1 MIVGDQSVPTNLTM
15 LRLDS
20 NQISD
25 VSPLASLINLYYLHL
40 TGNQISDVSP
50 LASLTN
56 LTYLN
61 LRSNQIS
68 DVSNDIQALR
78 NRGVD
83 VLIDD

>member
-25 VSPLASLINLYYLHL
+25 VS
-40 TGNQISDVSP
+40 
-50 LASLTN
+50 
-56 LTYLN
+56 
-61 LRSNQIS
+61 
-68 DVSNDIQALR
+68 NDIQALR

>member
-1 MIVGDQSVPTNLTM
+1 MIVGDQSVP
-15 LRLDS
+15 
-20 NQISD
+20 
-25 VSPLASLINLYYLHL
+25 
-40 TGNQISDVSP
+40 
-50 LASLTN
+50 TN

>member
-1 MIVGDQSVPTNLTM
+1 MIVGDQSVPTNLTT

-20 NQISD
+20 
-25 VSPLASLINLYYLHL
+25 
-40 TGNQISDVSP
+40 NQISDVSP

-68 DVSNDIQALR
+68 DLSNDIQALR